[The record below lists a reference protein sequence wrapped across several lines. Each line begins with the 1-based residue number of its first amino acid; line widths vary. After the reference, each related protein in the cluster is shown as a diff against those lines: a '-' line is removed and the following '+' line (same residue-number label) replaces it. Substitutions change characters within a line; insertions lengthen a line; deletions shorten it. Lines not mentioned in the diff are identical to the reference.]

1 MGLCFAEGYPGV
13 IIRRRIERHWWRLVA
28 GVAGIILA
36 APADARESE
45 LHTFHC
51 LQGCPIGAPAT
62 NDVVVREIYTLSSN
76 DLTKLADWVAYRV
89 TPDSIGASGER
100 QWSRD
105 PWLSEDETL
114 GPDAYEGA
122 NKALHVDRGH
132 QAPLASFSG
141 TPYAADTNILSNIT
155 PQSAALNQGPWVK
168 LEDKE
173 RSLARQAQTAVYV
186 YTGPLFERMMRPLPE
201 GGTYQRTPSGYW
213 KVIALADGRA
223 SAFVFDQNTP
233 RTADYCD
240 ARVSLV
246 HLELRSRLILFP
258 EAHDHPGSL
267 DADLGCTSQPPE
279 DPAPDQISPER
290 KHAQKGE

>member
-1 MGLCFAEGYPGV
+1 MITGHLAKG
-13 IIRRRIERHWWRLVA
+13 HWRRLVLA
-28 GVAGIILA
+28 IAVGTVLA
-36 APADARESE
+36 ATAEARESE

-62 NDVVVREIYTLSSN
+62 NDVIVREIYTLSSN

-100 QWSRD
+100 EWSRD
-105 PWLSEDETL
+105 RWLSEDETL

-186 YTGPLFERMMRPLPE
+186 YTGPLFERMMQPLPA

-233 RTADYCD
+233 RKADYCD

-258 EAHDHPGSL
+258 EAHDSPGGL
-267 DADLGCTSQPPE
+267 DAELGCTSQSPA
-279 DPAPDQISPER
+279 DPAPDQISAER
-290 KHAQKGE
+290 KHGRQGE